1 MSSANHAPILDR
13 HYHYLQ
19 TKRSEI
25 PHYPH
30 HLEVPSSASKMIF
43 EPMVRLTQTVH
54 LSSIKIST
62 VYKQT
67 ELSLEPHHLGESSG
81 ASKSISEPI
90 VHLAQTV
97 RYLAPI
103 VTLSPK

>member
-1 MSSANHAPILDR
+1 
-13 HYHYLQ
+13 
-19 TKRSEI
+19 
-25 PHYPH
+25 
-30 HLEVPSSASKMIF
+30 
-43 EPMVRLTQTVH
+43 MVRLTQTVH